1 MAINENTQNKGL
13 AAQTVN
19 PEFKSPSLHDNSSFN
34 QCLKMFD
41 YLLEHASIS
50 TSKAREKLDI
60 YYPLARVFELKR
72 DDCQIVTVWHSWII
86 KHQIWR
92 YVLTQKRDLIVNNK
106 WLVLWLVSKLVRL
119 PRLYRLCIYVDFALL
134 SLIESRRLHLYLSQ
148 LVEA

>member
-60 YYPLARVFELKR
+60 YYPPARAFELKR
-72 DDCQIVTVWHSWII
+72 DGYLISTVWQCWVSEYGI
-86 KHQIWR
+86 KHRIGR
-92 YVLTQKRDLIVNNK
+92 YVLTQKQPLNCEVM
-106 WLVLWLVSKLVRL
+106 
-119 PRLYRLCIYVDFALL
+119 
-134 SLIESRRLHLYLSQ
+134 
-148 LVEA
+148 